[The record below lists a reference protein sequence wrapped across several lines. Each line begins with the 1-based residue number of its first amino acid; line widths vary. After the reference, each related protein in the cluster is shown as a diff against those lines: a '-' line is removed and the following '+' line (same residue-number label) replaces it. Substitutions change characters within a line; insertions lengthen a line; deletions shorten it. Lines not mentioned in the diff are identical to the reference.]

1 MKQYG
6 SYSDND
12 YISRE
17 DAIKTIQQYGVGS
30 YDFEDYTPEQ
40 AERFVIQRLSELPPV
55 GKDTNVTTTDCVSR
69 EEVRELFTTCIAEK
83 GKPYDFLYKLNNL
96 SSVTPTTQWHRIKTR
111 PLTEE
116 EKDEM
121 YLDDNYYTLMYDCK
135 MPNDEQKVLVK
146 TQWGIDVTTYYT
158 DDGCYFEGYED
169 EGDVI
174 AWMPLPEWKE

>member
-1 MKQYG
+1 MTEAQKCLYHIAENMRMAK
-6 SYSDND
+6 S
-12 YISRE
+12 ISKE
-17 DAIKTIQQYGVGS
+17 GYEYFQQAIKALEQQPC
-30 YDFEDYTPEQ
+30 E
-40 AERFVIQRLSELPPV
+40 
-55 GKDTNVTTTDCVSR
+55 DCVSR
-69 EEVRELFTTCIAEK
+69 EQLNKLYNEYRPSLATRVCEFGERLKELPPV
-83 GKPYDFLYKLNNL
+83 KPAT
-96 SSVTPTTQWHRIKTR
+96 VWHKIKTR

-135 MPNDEQKVLVK
+135 MPNYEQKVLVK
-146 TQWGIDVTTYYT
+146 TQWGIDITTYYK